1 MTTVQQVITVF
12 FVCKSL
18 TDTNRNLDA
27 IIYYPTLLPCEKE
40 TSRSSKKSQRKG
52 SELPFLALIFI
63 EKNAPLSFTPKRIVN
78 NPYLQVVDFSSP

>member
-1 MTTVQQVITVF
+1 MTTVQQMITVF

-18 TDTNRNLDA
+18 TDMNRNLDV

-63 EKNAPLSFTPKRIVN
+63 EKMCPCLLPQNAS
-78 NPYLQVVDFSSP
+78 

>member
-1 MTTVQQVITVF
+1 MTTVQQMITVF

-27 IIYYPTLLPCEKE
+27 KIYYPTLLPCEKE
-40 TSRSSKKSQRKG
+40 TSRSQRKG

-63 EKNAPLSFTPKRIVN
+63 EKMRPCLLPQNAS
-78 NPYLQVVDFSSP
+78 

>member
-1 MTTVQQVITVF
+1 MTTVQQMITMF

-18 TDTNRNLDA
+18 TDMNRNLDA
-27 IIYYPTLLPCEKE
+27 IIYYPTLFPREKE

-63 EKNAPLSFTPKRIVN
+63 EKM
-78 NPYLQVVDFSSP
+78 SSCLLPQKAS

>member
-1 MTTVQQVITVF
+1 MMTLQQMITVF

-40 TSRSSKKSQRKG
+40 TSRSSRKSQRKE
-52 SELPFLALIFI
+52 SELPFLALICI
-63 EKNAPLSFTPKRIVN
+63 EKMRPCLLSQNAS
-78 NPYLQVVDFSSP
+78 